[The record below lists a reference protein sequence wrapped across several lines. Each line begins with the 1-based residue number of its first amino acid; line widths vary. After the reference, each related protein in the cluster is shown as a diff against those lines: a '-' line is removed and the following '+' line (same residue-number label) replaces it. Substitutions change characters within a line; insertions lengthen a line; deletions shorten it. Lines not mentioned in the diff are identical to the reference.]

1 MIDALT
7 VLLRLFITVLPFAYL
22 VFLVRTSWRTGSKRF
37 LLVSTA
43 NILVCFL
50 VWLSSWGS
58 GVLTVWDGLVPS
70 TALVLA
76 LVCLICLYTQ
86 GWWQTKQRRF

>member
-37 LLVSTA
+37 SLISTA
-43 NILVCFL
+43 NILICFL
-50 VWLSSWGS
+50 VWLSSWLS
-58 GVLTVWDGLVPS
+58 GVLLERAR
-70 TALVLA
+70 ALYRA
-76 LVCLICLYTQ
+76 RAGSCL
-86 GWWQTKQRRF
+86 RRLPLCPRVVAT